1 MLGSVSDFVLHAAKQ
16 NGSAILA
23 GISRC
28 WCFPVFPWKRVH
40 SLTLV
45 ATPQPSR
52 GRLPRIRPKSYSFYT
67 KVAKNAKELTTS
79 NSFFANLA
87 TFV

>member
-1 MLGSVSDFVLHAAKQ
+1 LIVEDRFTPVQRGSKNTAVLLASLILHFLGMLGSVSDFVLHAAKQ
-16 NGSAILA
+16 NGSANLA

-45 ATPQPSR
+45 ATRQMQMT
-52 GRLPRIRPKSYSFYT
+52 G
-67 KVAKNAKELTTS
+67 
-79 NSFFANLA
+79 
-87 TFV
+87 